1 MVGILPTLRDEDLH
15 RGAITDAPRYRALD
29 WSLSR
34 VKAEPF
40 DIEIQGRDGEP
51 LRVVRDNI
59 VMEGANTSFQVHL
72 RVDPDDYVDHFNA
85 AQLATAPVLAAAGN
99 SPLFL
104 SRELWEE
111 TRIALF
117 EQAADDRDT
126 TGQERMVSRVAFGTD
141 WLRTSILD
149 LFEESV
155 RHHEPLLPIC
165 GDQDPLLA
173 LGDGGVPR
181 LDELRLHQ
189 GTVWRWNR
197 AIYDS
202 GFGGHLRIEMRPL
215 PAGPTVVDMLAN
227 AAFLL
232 GLTLALAPDAGDWS
246 NHMMFARAHANFYD
260 AARFGLETELEW
272 PTADGSERVRAAELV
287 TRLLPE
293 ARRGLVD
300 AGVDPD
306 EADRLLE
313 VLGDRAASGQTG
325 AVWQRRALA
334 ASEGGAASREEA
346 LSKLLER
353 YLELQATGDPVH
365 TWPVDG

>member
-1 MVGILPTLRDEDLH
+1 M
-15 RGAITDAPRYRALD
+15 
-29 WSLSR
+29 
-34 VKAEPF
+34 
-40 DIEIQGRDGEP
+40 
-51 LRVVRDNI
+51 VRDNI

-72 RVDPDDYVDHFNA
+72 RVDPGDYVDHFNA

-104 SRELWEE
+104 GRVLWEE

-126 TGQERMVSRVAFGTD
+126 PGRERMVSRVAFGTD

-202 GFGGHLRIEMRPL
+202 GFGGHVRIEMRPL

-232 GLTLALAPDAGDWS
+232 GLTLALAPDAEDWTKRLL
-246 NHMMFARAHANFYD
+246 FARAHANFYD
-260 AARFGLETELEW
+260 AARLGLEAELEW
-272 PTADGSERVRAAELV
+272 PTAGGSERVGAAELV
-287 TRLLPE
+287 GAAAARGPPRAGRRRRRRRRGRPAARG
-293 ARRGLVD
+293 ARRPGRLR
-300 AGVDPD
+300 PD
-306 EADRLLE
+306 
-313 VLGDRAASGQTG
+313 
-325 AVWQRRALA
+325 RRRLA
-334 ASEGGAASREEA
+334 AAHPGRPGGRGVQPRGRPPRAGPPE
-346 LSKLLER
+346 LLER
-353 YLELQATGDPVH
+353 YLELQATGEPVH
-365 TWPVDG
+365 TWPVEG

>member
-1 MVGILPTLRDEDLH
+1 M
-15 RGAITDAPRYRALD
+15 
-29 WSLSR
+29 
-34 VKAEPF
+34 
-40 DIEIQGRDGEP
+40 
-51 LRVVRDNI
+51 
-59 VMEGANTSFQVHL
+59 
-72 RVDPDDYVDHFNA
+72 
-85 AQLATAPVLAAAGN
+85 
-99 SPLFL
+99 
-104 SRELWEE
+104 
-111 TRIALF
+111 
-117 EQAADDRDT
+117 
-126 TGQERMVSRVAFGTD
+126 SRVAFGTD

-232 GLTLALAPDAGDWS
+232 GLTLALAPDAEGWTRPLL
-246 NHMMFARAHANFYD
+246 FARAHANFYD
-260 AARFGLETELEW
+260 AARLGLEAELEW
-272 PTADGSERVRAAELV
+272 PTDGGSERVGAAELV

-293 ARRGLVD
+293 ARRGLVE
-300 AGVDPD
+300 AEVDPD
-306 EADRLLE
+306 EADRLLG
-313 VLGDRAASGQTG
+313 VLGDRVASGQTG
-325 AVWQRRALA
+325 AVWQRRTLA
-334 ASEGGAASREEA
+334 ALEGKASREEA
-346 LSKLLER
+346 
-353 YLELQATGDPVH
+353 
-365 TWPVDG
+365 